1 MKSTRLPDAEFAV
14 MEIIWELPAPVTIGQ
29 VREKLSE
36 EKSWKLQTLVTLFG
50 RLTERG
56 FLRVDEKKRGRE
68 HLFYP
73 TLTREEYLR
82 MEMESFLG
90 RYRQRRLPSCLRRP
104 VPSALLPFG
113 SPGRLHRRA
122 ISLIPFFF
130 SGSLI
135 QIS

>member
-82 MEMESFLG
+82 MEMESVPEPLPPAPPAVAAG
-90 RYRQRRLPSCLRRP
+90 RH
-104 VPSALLPFG
+104 
-113 SPGRLHRRA
+113 SPEN
-122 ISLIPFFF
+122 S
-130 SGSLI
+130 
-135 QIS
+135 

>member
-90 RYRQRRLPSCLRRP
+90 RYRQRRLPS
-104 VPSALLPFG
+104 LLAAFAG
-113 SPGRLHRRA
+113 EQLTEKDLDELADFIRQARE
-122 ISLIPFFF
+122 
-130 SGSLI
+130 SGKE
-135 QIS
+135 